1 MLFNLCGVHAVE
13 YNNKIKSFL
22 GNIQK
27 LYSLFS
33 SSPGRWKFL
42 QDTVGISLHRLSDAR
57 WSASIDAIKPFT
69 KRPREILTCLNQLQ
83 EHLDLPADISNEVDS
98 LIGWMKT
105 FKFVL
110 MTTISFKLLQAINDV
125 SILLQKSNITLDE
138 ETLLIKNLLSDLQC
152 IRNSWEVILQ
162 KLKLVAR
169 NLGWEENFKEK
180 RHRKVKTFYGDS
192 TSAAYEHQ
200 NEEISFKVNVLYIAI
215 DTLIQEINSRFEA
228 IKSINEIFSF
238 I

>member
-13 YNNKIKSFL
+13 SNNKIKSFL

-57 WSASIDAIKPFT
+57 WSARIDAIKPFT
-69 KRPREILTCLNQLQ
+69 KRPREILTSLNQLQ
-83 EHLDLPADISNEVDS
+83 EHLDLPADINNEVDS
-98 LIGWMKT
+98 LIYWMQT
-105 FKFVL
+105 FEFVL
-110 MTTISFKLLQAINDV
+110 MTTIWFELLQAINDV

-138 ETLLIKNLLSDLQC
+138 ETLLIKNLLLGLQR

-162 KLKLVAR
+162 ESKLVAR

-180 RHRKVKTFYGDS
+180 RRRKVKTF
-192 TSAAYEHQ
+192 
-200 NEEISFKVNVLYIAI
+200 
-215 DTLIQEINSRFEA
+215 
-228 IKSINEIFSF
+228 
-238 I
+238 